1 MMEMTAS
8 FNKRMAEFQHD
19 LQSLHNANSL
29 PASTSPTSKLAA
41 EFNSFQSFVL
51 SSLKALNDQITLL
64 SNQVNDLETRS
75 RRKILLIHGIP
86 EAPKEI
92 PLKLVASFVS
102 QHLKI
107 PGFNED
113 AISRCHRLGVLK
125 KDKPRPIVVKFN
137 NMVMRNSIW
146 FSKTEL
152 KGSGYTISEFLIK
165 DRHNIFVAARS
176 RFGVTNCWTKDGC
189 IFVKTEDG
197 SKHKVT
203 LMSDLDNISASLS
216 NSSPGAAAAASSLPR
231 DGKQLQNV
239 RPKRIG
245 RVK

>member
-19 LQSLHNANSL
+19 LQTLHNVNSQ
-29 PASTSPTSKLAA
+29 PASSSPTSKLAA
-41 EFNSFQSFVL
+41 EFNTFQSFVL
-51 SSLKALNDQITLL
+51 SSLKALHDQITLL
-64 SNQVNDLETRS
+64 SNQYNHLEMRS

-86 EAPKEI
+86 EASKEI
-92 PLKLVASFVS
+92 PLNLVTSIVN
-102 QHLKI
+102 QHLKV
-107 PGFNED
+107 PGFKED
-113 AISRCHRLGVLK
+113 AISRCHRLGVSK
-125 KDKPRPIVVKFN
+125 KDKPRPIVVKFKD
-137 NMVMRNSIW
+137 MTMRNSIW

-165 DRHNIFVAARS
+165 ERHNIFVAARL

-189 IFVKTEDG
+189 IIVKADDG

-203 LMSDLDNISASLS
+203 LMSDLENISK
-216 NSSPGAAAAASSLPR
+216 SSPSAAAAAPTLPK
-231 DGKQLQNV
+231 DGKQLENV
-239 RPKRIG
+239 RPKRFG